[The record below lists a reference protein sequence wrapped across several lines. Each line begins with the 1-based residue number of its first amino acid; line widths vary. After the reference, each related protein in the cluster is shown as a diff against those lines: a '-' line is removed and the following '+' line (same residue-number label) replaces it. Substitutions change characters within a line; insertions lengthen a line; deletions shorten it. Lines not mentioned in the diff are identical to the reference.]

1 MLKNNLKKH
10 YIFLTFLV
18 FFLTQKTQVLAANHS
33 TLIIN
38 QVRGTECCSSGN
50 TANLQL
56 QLNIITQLDLATTFT
71 LRYDVLKNQEFL
83 RLIKNYQNNPKVE
96 WGAFLEIT
104 PQLVKDA
111 GVTYAGDENN
121 WYEAQFAYLIGYSL
135 SDRKKILETY
145 MESFKEVFDEYPKS
159 TTAWMIDPFS
169 LQLLKNQYGVLIHQI
184 TREQM
189 GVDSYTLYGG
199 PAHYPYYP
207 SQNWA
212 LVPSSQEDNELMP
225 IIVRQTI
232 TDPVYNYGDDSSS
245 FTSQPN
251 DYALRKADFSYF
263 EHLFLQAHSQNDN
276 QDTFALIG
284 LENSMPNEVQQ
295 EFIKQLN
302 FVKKHQQENQDQQ
315 VLLAKEFAE
324 FYKNKH
330 TANPEL
336 TVYEGQDQKEADE
349 KAWWVTTPHYRLRLR
364 LSDKELFISDL
375 RVYDDSFIDPYLE
388 NSAKKL
394 GWWIVPF
401 IIDGS
406 RYPAHDQSLQFDLL
420 NNDSLTELKRTELK
434 PGRLS
439 LAEKVEQKNL
449 KIEVSNNEFKVFH
462 QDQLLAIF
470 NNQKIAL
477 SKQINNQTK
486 NALLEKIQKDQPWH
500 LEKITGQNDLDVF
513 EIKIKEQENLLK
525 EMRQKHYP
533 LLFPELSDHP
543 LDPKTTYLYKNNRFA
558 MASRNPVRL
567 VLFPKDQYGYPVTL
581 KTEHKITVQDTIDS
595 VEVKAQ
601 HGQNG
606 MLFLD
611 FNHSTPLKTQVT
623 ISKDGWT
630 ETLNIYFAPNCKS
643 DLVYCVTHPHQ
654 TTWYV
659 RNFLG
664 DKWRTLKEKMKNL

>member
-1 MLKNNLKKH
+1 ML
-10 YIFLTFLV
+10 IFIVSFILFLI
-18 FFLTQKTQVLAANHS
+18 FSQPILAAHHA

-50 TANLQL
+50 INNLRL
-56 QLNIITQLDLATTFT
+56 QLNTVTNLNLPTTFT
-71 LRYDVLKNQEFL
+71 LRYDVLQNQGFL
-83 RLIKNYQNNPKVE
+83 QLIKNYQNNPNIE

-104 PQLVKDA
+104 PQLAKDA
-111 GVTYAGDENN
+111 GVEYGGDESN

-135 SDRKKILETY
+135 GDRKKLLETY
-145 MESFKEVFDEYPKS
+145 MQKFKEALGDYPKS

-169 LQLLKNQYGVLIHQI
+169 LQLLKSQYDVQIHQI

-212 LVPSSQEDNELMP
+212 LVPSAQTENELMP

-263 EHLFLQAHSQNDN
+263 EHLYLQAHSQNQH

-284 LENSMPNEVQQ
+284 LENSMPDEIQQ

-302 FVKKHQQENQDQQ
+302 FVKKHQKENQNQQ

-330 TANPEL
+330 VANPEL
-336 TVYEGQDQKEADE
+336 TVYEGQDQKEANE
-349 KAWWVTTPHYRLRLR
+349 KAWWITTPHYRLRLR

-375 RVYDDSFIDPYLE
+375 RVYDDDFTDPYLE

-406 RYPAHDQSLQFDLL
+406 RYPANDQSLRFDLL
-420 NNDSLTELKRTELK
+420 NNDSLTELKRTESE
-434 PGRLS
+434 PGRIS
-439 LAEKVEQKNL
+439 LAEKIEQKNL
-449 KIEVSNNEFKVFH
+449 RIEISDEEFKVFH
-462 QDQLLAIF
+462 QEQLLAIF
-470 NNQKIAL
+470 NKKNIAT
-477 SKQINNQTK
+477 TK
-486 NALLEKIQKDQPWH
+486 NVIDLTQNALLEKIQKDQPWQ
-500 LEKITGQNDLDVF
+500 LEKITSQDNLDVF
-513 EIKIKEQENLLK
+513 EIKIKEQENLLE

-533 LLFPELSDHP
+533 LLFPELSEHP
-543 LDPKTTYLYKNNRFA
+543 LDSRNTYLYKNNRFA
-558 MASRNPVRL
+558 MAGRNPVRL
-567 VLFPKDQYGYPVTL
+567 VLFPKDQYGYPITL
-581 KTEHKITVQDTIDS
+581 KTEPKITVADEIDG

-611 FNHSTPLKTQVT
+611 FINDKPLKTSVT
-623 ISKDGWT
+623 ISKDDWS

-643 DLVYCVTHPHQ
+643 DLVYCITHPQQ

>member
-1 MLKNNLKKH
+1 MKKNLF
-10 YIFLTFLV
+10 ILVAALFLGFSRP
-18 FFLTQKTQVLAANHS
+18 VLAADHT

-38 QVRGTECCSSGN
+38 QVRGTECCSPGN
-50 TANLQL
+50 VAHLKS
-56 QLNIITQLDLATTFT
+56 QLNAVSKLGLPSTFT
-71 LRYDVLKNQEFL
+71 LRYDVLQNPEFL
-83 RLIKNYQNNPKVE
+83 SFIKNYQNNPNIE

-104 PQLVKDA
+104 PQLAKDA
-111 GVTYAGDENN
+111 GVAYSGDENN

-135 SDRKKILETY
+135 SDRKKLLETY
-145 MESFKEVFDEYPKS
+145 MQSFEEALGDYPKS

-169 LQLLKNQYGVLIHQI
+169 LQLLKSQYGVLIHQI

-207 SQNWA
+207 RQNWA
-212 LVPSSQEDNELMP
+212 LVPSVQAENELMP

-263 EHLFLQAHSQNDN
+263 EHLYLQAHSQNPN

-284 LENSMPNEVQQ
+284 LENSMPSEMQA

-302 FVKKHQQENQDQQ
+302 FVKKYQQENQSQQ
-315 VLLAKEFAE
+315 VLLARDFAE
-324 FYKNKH
+324 FFKAKKTTNQK
-330 TANPEL
+330 L
-336 TVYEGQDQKEADE
+336 SVYAGQDQKNANE
-349 KAWWVTTPHYRLRLR
+349 KAWWITTPHYRLRLR

-375 RVYDDSFIDPYLE
+375 RIYNENFTDPYLDKA
-388 NSAKKL
+388 AKKL

-434 PGRLS
+434 PGRLV
-439 LAEKVEQKNL
+439 LGERIEQKDL
-449 KIEVSNNEFKVFH
+449 KIEVSDDQFQVLH
-462 QDQLLAIF
+462 RDQLLAVLTD
-470 NNQKIAL
+470 QKITL
-477 SKQINNQTK
+477 SKKTTDQTQ
-486 NALLEKIQKDQPWH
+486 NALLEKIKKDRPWQ
-500 LEKITGQNDLDVF
+500 LEKISSQDNLDFF
-513 EIKIKEQENLLK
+513 EIKLKEQENLLE

-533 LLFPELSDHP
+533 LLFPELSEHP
-543 LDPKTTYLYKNNRFA
+543 LDTTATYLYKNNRFA
-558 MASRNPVRL
+558 IAGRNPVRL
-567 VLFPKDQYGYPVTL
+567 VLFPKDQYGYPITL
-581 KTEHKITVQDTIDS
+581 KTEPTITVQKTIDS
-595 VEVKAQ
+595 IEVKAQ
-601 HGQNG
+601 SGQNG

-611 FNHSTPLKTQVT
+611 FINDTPLKTQVT
-623 ISKDGWT
+623 VSKDGWS

-643 DLVYCVTHPHQ
+643 DLKYCLSNPQ
-654 TTWYV
+654 QATWFV

-664 DKWRTLKEKMKNL
+664 DKWRALKEKMKDL

>member
-1 MLKNNLKKH
+1 M
-10 YIFLTFLV
+10 IFFLFILTFGII
-18 FFLTQKTQVLAANHS
+18 FSQPVLAADHT

-38 QVRGTECCSSGN
+38 QVRGTECCSPGN
-50 TANLQL
+50 VVNLKLQL
-56 QLNIITQLDLATTFT
+56 DTVSQLSLPSTFT
-71 LRYDVLKNQEFL
+71 LRYDVLKNPEFL
-83 RLIKNYQNNPKVE
+83 RLIKKYQANPNLE

-104 PQLVKDA
+104 QELAQDA
-111 GVTYAGDENN
+111 GVNYSGNESN

-145 MESFKEVFDEYPKS
+145 MESFKKVFDNYPKI

-169 LQLLKNQYGVLIHQI
+169 LQLLKNQYGVLLHQI

-199 PAHYPYYP
+199 PVHYPYYP

-212 LVPSSQEDNELMP
+212 LVPASQNNENMP

-263 EHLFLQAHSQNDN
+263 EHLFLQAHSQNPN
-276 QDTFALIG
+276 QDTFALLG
-284 LENSMPNEVQQ
+284 LENSMPSETQV

-302 FVKKHQQENQDQQ
+302 FVKKYQQEHQDQQ
-315 VLLAKEFAE
+315 VLLAKDFAE
-324 FYKNKH
+324 FFSNKNAINQK
-330 TANPEL
+330 L
-336 TVYEGQDQKEADE
+336 SVYEGQDQKNTNE
-349 KAWWVTTPHYRLRLR
+349 KAWWITTPHYRLRLR

-375 RVYDDSFIDPYLE
+375 RVYDDSFADPY
-388 NSAKKL
+388 SDKAAKKL

-406 RYPAHDQSLQFDLL
+406 RYPANDQSLQFDLL

-434 PGRLS
+434 AGRLI
-439 LAEKVEQKNL
+439 LDQKIDLKTL
-449 KIEVSNNEFKVFH
+449 KIDVNDREFKISNE
-462 QDQLLAIF
+462 DQVLAIF
-470 NNQKIAL
+470 DDQKIAL
-477 SKQINNQTK
+477 TKRVIDQTN
-486 NALLEKIQKDQPWH
+486 NALLEKIKKEGVWQ
-500 LEKITGQNDLDVF
+500 LEKTASQDDLDVF
-513 EIKIKEQENLLK
+513 EIKVKVQDKLLE

-533 LLFPELSDHP
+533 LLFPELSEHS
-543 LDPKTTYLYKNNRFA
+543 LNAKTTYLHKNNRFA
-558 MASRNPVRL
+558 MAGRNPVRL

-581 KTEHKITVQDTIDS
+581 KTEPKITVADKIDS

-611 FNHSTPLKTQVT
+611 FMNSKPLKTSVT
-623 ISKDGWT
+623 ITKDGFS

-643 DLVYCVTHPHQ
+643 DLKYCATHLRQ
-654 TTWYV
+654 ATWYL

-664 DKWRTLKEKMKNL
+664 DKWRMLKEKMKEV

>member
-1 MLKNNLKKH
+1 M
-10 YIFLTFLV
+10 IFLLFIFTCVVIFNQPV
-18 FFLTQKTQVLAANHS
+18 FAADHT

-38 QVRGTECCSSGN
+38 QVRGTECCSPGN
-50 TANLQL
+50 TTNLQSQINNTL
-56 QLNIITQLDLATTFT
+56 KLNLPTTFM
-71 LRYDVLKNQEFL
+71 LRYDTLQNSEFL
-83 RLIKNYQNNPKVE
+83 NLIKNYQANSNIE

-104 PQLVKDA
+104 PQLAKDA
-111 GVTYAGDENN
+111 DVTYGGNENN

-135 SDRKKILETY
+135 SDRKKIIETY
-145 MESFKEVFDEYPKS
+145 MESFKKAFGDYPKS

-212 LVPSSQEDNELMP
+212 LIPSQQSNNEQMP
-225 IIVRQTI
+225 IIIRQTI
-232 TDPVYNYGDDSSS
+232 TDPVNNYGDDSSS

-263 EHLFLQAHSQNDN
+263 EHLFLQAHAQNPN

-284 LENSMPNEVQQ
+284 LENSMPSEVQI

-302 FVKKHQQENQDQQ
+302 FVKKYQQEHQDHQI
-315 VLLAKEFAE
+315 LLAKDYAKF
-324 FYKNKH
+324 FQKKNSS
-330 TANPEL
+330 NQEL
-336 TVYEGQDQKEADE
+336 SVYEGQNQQKSNE
-349 KAWWVTTPHYRLRLR
+349 KAWWVTTPRYRLRLR

-375 RVYDDSFIDPYLE
+375 RVYDNSFTDPYL
-388 NSAKKL
+388 NQAAKKL

-406 RYPAHDQSLQFDLL
+406 RYPAADQSLQFDLL
-420 NNDSLTELKRTELK
+420 ANDDLNELKRADLK
-434 PGRLS
+434 PGRFLLS
-439 LAEKVEQKNL
+439 EKVDQKTL
-449 KIEVSNNEFKVFH
+449 KIEISDKEFKATSK
-462 QDQLLAIF
+462 DQVLAIF
-470 NNQKIAL
+470 NKQKIAL
-477 SKQINNQTK
+477 TKQLIDQTE
-486 NALLEKIQKDQPWH
+486 NALLEKMKKEQAWQ
-500 LEKITGQNDLDVF
+500 LEKIASESDLDVF
-513 EIKIKEQENLLK
+513 EIKVKTQENLLAD
-525 EMRQKHYP
+525 MRQKHYP
-533 LLFPELSDHP
+533 LLFPELSEHP
-543 LDPKTTYLYKNNRFA
+543 LDAKATYLYKNNRFA
-558 MASRNPVRL
+558 MAGRNPVRL
-567 VLFPKDQYGYPVTL
+567 VLFPRDQYGYPVTL
-581 KTEHKITVQDTIDS
+581 KTEPKISVQDKIDS

-611 FNHSTPLKTQVT
+611 FNHHAPLKTQVT
-623 ISKDGWT
+623 ITKDDWS

-643 DLVYCVTHPHQ
+643 DLKYCLTHPQ
-654 TTWYV
+654 QATWYV

-664 DKWRTLKEKMKNL
+664 DKWRALKEKMKDL

>member
-1 MLKNNLKKH
+1 MKKALF
-10 YIFLTFLV
+10 ILVVALFLGFSPPVSAVDHT
-18 FFLTQKTQVLAANHS
+18 

-38 QVRGTECCSSGN
+38 QVRGTECCSPGN
-50 TANLQL
+50 VSNLQS
-56 QLNIITQLDLATTFT
+56 QVETATKLNLPTTFT
-71 LRYDVLKNQEFL
+71 LRYDTLQNPEFL
-83 RLIKNYQNNPKVE
+83 NLIKNYQNNTNIE
-96 WGAFLEIT
+96 WGGFLEIT
-104 PQLVKDA
+104 PQLAKNA
-111 GVTYAGDENN
+111 GVNYGGDENN
-121 WYEAQFAYLIGYSL
+121 WYEAQFSYLIGYSL
-135 SDRKKILETY
+135 SDRKKIIETY
-145 MESFKEVFDEYPKS
+145 MASFKEVFGEYPKS

-212 LVPSSQEDNELMP
+212 LVPASQNNEQMP

-263 EHLFLQAHSQNDN
+263 EHLFLQAHSQNAN

-284 LENSMPNEVQQ
+284 LENSMPSEVQA
-295 EFIKQLN
+295 EFVKQLN
-302 FVKKHQQENQDQQ
+302 FVKKYQQEHQDQQ
-315 VLLAKEFAE
+315 ILLAKNYADF
-324 FYKNKH
+324 FKNKNH
-330 TANPEL
+330 ANQEL
-336 TVYEGQDQKEADE
+336 SVYEGQDQKDTNE
-349 KAWWVTTPHYRLRLR
+349 KSWWITTPHYRLRLR
-364 LSDKELFISDL
+364 LSNKELFISDL
-375 RVYDDSFIDPYLE
+375 RVYDESFADPYLE
-388 NSAKKL
+388 KSAKKL

-406 RYPAHDQSLQFDLL
+406 RYPAYDQSLQFDLL
-420 NNDSLTELKRTELK
+420 INDNLNELKRTDLR
-434 PGRLS
+434 PSRL
-439 LAEKVEQKNL
+439 LIGEKIDLKNL
-449 KIEVSNNEFKVFH
+449 KIEVSDGEFKVLNKN
-462 QDQLLAIF
+462 QVLAIF
-470 NNQKIAL
+470 DSQSIAL
-477 SKQINNQTK
+477 TKQITDQTE
-486 NALLEKIQKDQPWH
+486 NALLEKIKKDQAWQ
-500 LEKITGQNDLDVF
+500 LVKITGQDNLDVF
-513 EIKIKEQENLLK
+513 AIKIKEQANLLE

-533 LLFPELSDHP
+533 LLFPELSEHP
-543 LDPKTTYLYKNNRFA
+543 LDPKNTYLYKNNRFA

-581 KTEHKITVQDTIDS
+581 KTEPRITVAHKIDG

-611 FNHSTPLKTQVT
+611 FINDQPLKTAVT
-623 ISKDGWT
+623 ITKDDWT

-643 DLVYCVTHPHQ
+643 DLKYCLTHPRQ
-654 TTWYV
+654 ATWYI

-664 DKWRTLKEKMKNL
+664 DKWRALKEKMKDL

>member
-1 MLKNNLKKH
+1 MILFLL
-10 YIFLTFLV
+10 IFAFLIA
-18 FFLTQKTQVLAANHS
+18 TQQPILAADHT

-38 QVRGTECCSSGN
+38 QVRGTNCCSPGN
-50 TANLQL
+50 KTNLQL
-56 QLNIITQLDLATTFT
+56 QLNTIISLALPTTFT
-71 LRYDVLKNQEFL
+71 LRYDVLKNPEFL
-83 RLIKNYQNNPKVE
+83 SLIKNYQNNPNIE
-96 WGAFLEIT
+96 WGAFLEII
-104 PQLVKDA
+104 PQLAQDA
-111 GVTYAGDENN
+111 GVAYHGDENN
-121 WYEAQFAYLIGYSL
+121 WYEAQLAYLIGYSL
-135 SDRKKILETY
+135 SDRKKLVETY
-145 MESFKEVFDEYPKS
+145 MESFKEAFGDYPKS
-159 TTAWMIDPFS
+159 STAWMIDPFS

-212 LVPSSQEDNELMP
+212 LIPSAQTENELMP
-225 IIVRQTI
+225 VIVRQTI

-263 EHLFLQAHSQNDN
+263 EHLFLQTHSQNAN

-284 LENSMPNEVQQ
+284 LENSMPAETQQ

-302 FVKKHQQENQDQQ
+302 FVKKHQRENQGQQ
-315 VLLAKEFAE
+315 VLLAKDFAT
-324 FYKNKH
+324 FFQNKNSI
-330 TANPEL
+330 NPPL
-336 TVYEGQDQKEADE
+336 SVYEGQDQKDQSE

-364 LSDKELFISDL
+364 LSAKELFISDL
-375 RVYDDSFIDPYLE
+375 RAYDKSFTDPYFD

-406 RYPAHDQSLQFDLL
+406 RYPANDQSLQFDLL
-420 NNDSLTELKRTELK
+420 NNDSLTELKRTELE
-434 PGRLS
+434 PGRLI
-439 LAEKVEQKNL
+439 LAKEIDLKDL
-449 KIEVSNNEFKVFH
+449 KIEINNDEFKIFH

-470 NNQKIAL
+470 TDQKIAFTR
-477 SKQINNQTK
+477 QVTDQTE
-486 NALLEKIQKDQPWH
+486 NALLTQIKKDQPWQ
-500 LEKITGQNDLDVF
+500 LEKTSSQDDLDIF
-513 EIKIKEQENLLK
+513 EIKIKGQENLLE

-533 LLFPELSDHP
+533 LLFPELSEHP
-543 LDPKTTYLYKNNRFA
+543 LDSKKTYLYKNNRFA

-567 VLFPKDQYGYPVTL
+567 VLFPKDQYGYPITL
-581 KTEHKITVQDTIDS
+581 KTEPQITVADKIDG

-611 FNHSTPLKTQVT
+611 FINDQPLKTQVT
-623 ISKDGWT
+623 ITKDGWT

-643 DLVYCVTHPHQ
+643 DPIYCVTHPQ
-654 TTWYV
+654 QATWYI

-664 DKWRTLKEKMKNL
+664 DKWRIIKEKMKDL